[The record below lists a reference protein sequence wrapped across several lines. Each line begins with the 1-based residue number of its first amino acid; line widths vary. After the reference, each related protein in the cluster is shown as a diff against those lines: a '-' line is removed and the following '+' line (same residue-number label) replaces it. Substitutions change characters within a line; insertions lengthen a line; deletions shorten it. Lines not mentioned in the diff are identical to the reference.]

1 MPDRFRND
9 LQKAAYKNCVGFMIR
24 GKMIDFLDRE
34 TLKVGKLD
42 VIDNE
47 VEDARDLFY
56 SYSV

>member
-1 MPDRFRND
+1 
-9 LQKAAYKNCVGFMIR
+9 MIR